1 MFKNLGRKG
10 VISENE
16 LEYFFFEYKK
26 ATNVGKLYLL
36 PKIHNSLKNV
46 LGRPVTSNCRKPT
59 GKVSEFFDD
68 HLKPVMQNGWPYIK
82 DSGGSLKQ
90 IRNMGNIS
98 QNVVLVTADVVG
110 LYPNIPHNGDLKT
123 LSNMLEAREDKTV
136 PTNDLIKM
144 ARFVLETTILNL
156 MVVLKNKF

>member
-1 MFKNLGRKG
+1 M
-10 VISENE
+10 
-16 LEYFFFEYKK
+16 
-26 ATNVGKLYLL
+26 
-36 PKIHNSLKNV
+36 
-46 LGRPVTSNCRKPT
+46 
-59 GKVSEFFDD
+59 
-68 HLKPVMQNGWPYIK
+68 
-82 DSGGSLKQ
+82 GS
-90 IRNMGNIS
+90 IS

-123 LSNMLEAREDKTV
+123 LSNMLEAREHKTV